1 MKRLLYLLLIPLTM
15 MGCQQI
21 KSDLEDI
28 KGRLSTL
35 EGSTISSIEEQINSV
50 KSAIKTM
57 SEAQTSLENKDKELA
72 GLIEKL
78 QSYTKDAD
86 GQFTTIDN
94 ALAALNQSKQ
104 DLEAKDAELAGLIN
118 TLQGYLDE
126 SLSNEKDWIKATYST
141 LEQYQ
146 TVADKVSSLQESIK
160 ETTAPWNSTKA
171 SRRSFPL

>member
-1 MKRLLYLLLIPLTM
+1 M

-72 GLIEKL
+72 GLMEKL

-86 GQFTTIDN
+86 GQFATIDN

-104 DLEAKDAELAGLIN
+104 DFV
-118 TLQGYLDE
+118 
-126 SLSNEKDWIKATYST
+126 W
-141 LEQYQ
+141 
-146 TVADKVSSLQESIK
+146 
-160 ETTAPWNSTKA
+160 
-171 SRRSFPL
+171 R